1 MAKITIDGITKEY
14 PQGTAF
20 EEIAR
25 QYQPGFKDMIALVAE
40 NRKIRELHK
49 KVERDCSLSFLTIR
63 DDIGHKTY
71 VRTGLMILVKAIN
84 DVLGKEKVGRVKI
97 EFAIGQGY
105 YCKVIME
112 EKLTR
117 EQIFLGEVCV
127 FQVIIR

>member
-71 VRTGLMILVKAIN
+71 VRTATMLLLKAVY
-84 DVLGKEKVGRVKI
+84 DVFGADAAQEPAGRRHPGT
-97 EFAIGQGY
+97 AGHAGRP
-105 YCKVIME
+105 
-112 EKLTR
+112 LR
-117 EQIFLGEVCV
+117 PFL
-127 FQVIIR
+127 

>member
-49 KVERDCSLSFLTIR
+49 KVQIQ
-63 DDIGHKTY
+63 
-71 VRTGLMILVKAIN
+71 MI
-84 DVLGKEKVGRVKI
+84 GKETEVPKDIYDNRQRRKPPSACRG
-97 EFAIGQGY
+97 GY
-105 YCKVIME
+105 RSRAKDIPPPD
-112 EKLTR
+112 
-117 EQIFLGEVCV
+117 F
-127 FQVIIR
+127 